1 MNSAVLFLDG
11 KKELELATLMVND
24 KMLIDYTIDVLRR
37 LDLDSIFLIG
47 GENVHID
54 GVVNRSSIEEIV
66 GDLSSKDGKCLLL
79 SPFYP
84 LIEKED
90 FLSLI
95 KQENS
100 VFYNEELVPVF
111 CLNNKDIEA
120 FETLEY
126 KAVTITSENSKRFES
141 IKDIPFVW
149 KTIKNRIIN
158 KHMNNGVII
167 EEPDNVSIGIDVKID
182 KGTIIGPYVSISG
195 KSSIGKN
202 NRIGKGSTIKDSKL
216 GDDNQIDDSKLYD
229 SAIGNNCIIGPNSLV
244 DSKCF
249 IGDNTRVASF
259 VKLSNC
265 RLANDCVVDHLSC
278 LSNTTLRNNVRVG
291 ASVTTANNKLT
302 MVGSYSEI
310 GNNVN
315 LISPLYVGSYAFVAA
330 GSTIDK
336 NVENGDLAIA
346 RLYQQNKKGY
356 GYKYTKEGQ

>member
-1 MNSAVLFLDG
+1 
-11 KKELELATLMVND
+11 
-24 KMLIDYTIDVLRR
+24 
-37 LDLDSIFLIG
+37 
-47 GENVHID
+47 
-54 GVVNRSSIEEIV
+54 
-66 GDLSSKDGKCLLL
+66 
-79 SPFYP
+79 
-84 LIEKED
+84 
-90 FLSLI
+90 
-95 KQENS
+95 
-100 VFYNEELVPVF
+100 
-111 CLNNKDIEA
+111 
-120 FETLEY
+120 
-126 KAVTITSENSKRFES
+126 
-141 IKDIPFVW
+141 
-149 KTIKNRIIN
+149 
-158 KHMNNGVII
+158 MNNGVII

-216 GDDNQIDDSKLYD
+216 GDNNEIDDSKLYD
-229 SAIGNNCIIGPNSLV
+229 SAIGNNCVIGPNSLV

>member
-11 KKELELATLMVND
+11 QKELELATLMVND

-37 LDLDSIFLIG
+37 LDLDSIFLVG
-47 GENVHID
+47 GSDVHIE
-54 GVVNRSSIEEIV
+54 GVVNRSSVEEIV
-66 GDLSSKDGKCLLL
+66 SDLSGKGGKCLLL

-90 FLSLI
+90 FLGLME
-95 KQENS
+95 QENS

-111 CLNNKDIEA
+111 CLNNKD
-120 FETLEY
+120 
-126 KAVTITSENSKRFES
+126 SKCFES
-141 IKDIPFVW
+141 IKDIPLVW
-149 KTIKNRIIN
+149 KTIKNRIVD
-158 KHMNNGVII
+158 KFLDNGVII
-167 EEPDNVSIGIDVKID
+167 EDIDNVSIGIDVKID
-182 KGTIIGPYVSISG
+182 KGTIIGPYVSICG

-216 GDDNQIDDSKLYD
+216 GDNNEIDDSKLYD

-356 GYKYTKEGQ
+356 GYKYTKGGQ